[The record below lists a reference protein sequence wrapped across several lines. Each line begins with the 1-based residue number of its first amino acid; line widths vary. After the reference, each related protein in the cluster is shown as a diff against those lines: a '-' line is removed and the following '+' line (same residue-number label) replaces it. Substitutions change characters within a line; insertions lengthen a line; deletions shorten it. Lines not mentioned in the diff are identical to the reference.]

1 MKQMTHIPKFRR
13 FVIQNFPFIEE
24 DFDALTDYALMSK
37 IVEYLNNV
45 IQSQNDVVDNVEE
58 LNAAFTTLHDYVEH
72 YFDNLDVQE
81 EINNKLDGLVAD
93 GTLEALIGAYI
104 QPRIDAQNTRIDS
117 LNTNITTFEGTVNGQ
132 LASFTNLISSVTNGS
147 PLTASSTAGM
157 TDTSK
162 VYVNTTDGN
171 WYYYDG
177 TSWQIG
183 GTYQSSGI
191 SDGSVKLTMLGNDVI
206 YNINT
211 RTNTIGRDIF
221 EPEIILNLT
230 DNLVN
235 NDNGNNGSVG
245 SPSTIRVMTNNLI
258 YVPFGYALT
267 VKTNTNNYR
276 IDTYYF
282 NENMVYKS
290 NARIDDGASFFPFI
304 STNEQRY
311 IRMKFRK
318 TDDGTIQPTDVSS
331 SVTISLV
338 QRLNTKSSNALVND
352 NLANEYVS
360 VDGYLN
366 NTTYPYTYIRSS
378 SYKTMMPIKME
389 KGKTYHVST
398 LRKIAQYDNDFNYI
412 TDTFVNTATTNYSF
426 TASQDGYFIITK
438 TDGSNCMVN
447 EGSTALDY
455 EPYLEQL
462 PPYVQLQN
470 VSNLSGLIASKNI
483 LTNKTYVALG
493 DSFTHGDFTNAPED
507 NYHIEDGTY
516 AGQYKVYP
524 FLIGNRNDMNI
535 VNLAQNGMTMTKINN
550 DWSNYI
556 SNGVLANIPSSVD
569 YITIKIGINDN
580 PDHKNANIGTI
591 NDDRDDTFYGRYN
604 RVMTYLITNFPD
616 AKIGIIISNGQTSLD
631 FVNAAIAIAKKYGVA
646 YLNETTD
653 DNVPLLIR
661 TLRSDVDNSIK
672 TLRNNHWY
680 VSTTAGSTNS
690 HPNAACHEY
699 ESTIVE
705 NFLRS
710 L

>member
-72 YFDNLDVQE
+72 YFDNLDVQQ

-93 GTLEALIGAYI
+93 GTLEALIGNYI
-104 QPRIDAQNTRIDS
+104 QPRIDAQNVRIDS
-117 LNTNITTFEGTVNGQ
+117 LNSNITTFEGTVNGQ
-132 LASFTNLISSVTNGS
+132 LASFSNLISSVTNGS

-157 TDTSK
+157 TDRSK

-177 TSWQIG
+177 TAWQIG

-191 SDGSVKLTMLGNDVI
+191 SNGSVKLTMLGSDVV
-206 YNINT
+206 YNINS

-235 NDNGNNGSVG
+235 NDSGNNGTVG
-245 SPSTIRVMTNNLI
+245 NPSTTRVMTNNLI

-267 VKTNTNNYR
+267 VKRNTNNYR

-282 NENMVYKS
+282 DENMVYKS
-290 NARIDDGASFFPFI
+290 NARIDDGASFFPLI
-304 STNEQRY
+304 SSNEQRF

-331 SVTISLV
+331 SVTISFV
-338 QRLNTKSSNALVND
+338 QMLNTKTNNALVND
-352 NLANEYVS
+352 NLANEYVT

-366 NTTYPYTYIRSS
+366 NKTYPYAYIKSS

-398 LRKIAQYDNDFNYI
+398 LRKIAQYDNNFNYI
-412 TDTFVNTATTNYSF
+412 TDTFVDNATTNYSF
-426 TASQDGYFIITK
+426 TATQDGYFIVTK
-438 TDGSNCMVN
+438 TAGSECMVN
-447 EGSTALDY
+447 EGSTAVDY

-462 PPYVQLQN
+462 PPYVQLKN

-550 DWSNYI
+550 VWSNYI
-556 SNGVLANIPSSVD
+556 SNGVLANIPSSAD

-580 PDHKNANIGTI
+580 PNHKNATLGTI

-661 TLRSDVDNSIK
+661 TLRTDVDNSIK